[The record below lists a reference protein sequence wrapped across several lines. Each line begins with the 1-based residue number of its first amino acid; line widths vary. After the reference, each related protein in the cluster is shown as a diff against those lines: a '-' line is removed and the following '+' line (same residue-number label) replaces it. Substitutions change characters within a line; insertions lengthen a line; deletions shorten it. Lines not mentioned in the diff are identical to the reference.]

1 MRVVLVCPYAWEA
14 AGGVQ
19 VHVKNLAA
27 RLLER
32 GHDAT
37 VLAPTLAPPSEP
49 WVRSVGRPLRV
60 SYQGTVAPIAPLSYR
75 RTRAALD
82 ALRPDV
88 VHVHEPLTPSASM
101 FATLAAKAPVVAT
114 VHAYLDRS
122 VVMELAAP
130 ILRRV
135 WRRVTLGIAVS
146 QAAASFL
153 RRALPEAALE
163 IVPNGVDVGAF
174 TRAEPLKDL
183 PQGRRILWVN
193 RLDAQK
199 GFPIAL
205 AAFTKVLA
213 EVPDA
218 EFVVVGEGKDREA
231 LALLTESAR
240 ERLDMRGAQPNE
252 RVPSYLAACEVF
264 VSPAVGQESFGIALV
279 EAMAAGLPVVATD
292 IPGYREVVSDGVEGL
307 LVPPRDPEAL
317 AAGLVRVLTETGLAA
332 RLGEAGRERA
342 RTFDWPI
349 VVDRLE
355 ELYGRAIESAGYHR
369 QR

>member
-1 MRVVLVCPYAWEA
+1 
-14 AGGVQ
+14 
-19 VHVKNLAA
+19 
-27 RLLER
+27 
-32 GHDAT
+32 
-37 VLAPTLAPPSEP
+37 
-49 WVRSVGRPLRV
+49 
-60 SYQGTVAPIAPLSYR
+60 
-75 RTRAALD
+75 
-82 ALRPDV
+82 
-88 VHVHEPLTPSASM
+88 
-101 FATLAAKAPVVAT
+101 
-114 VHAYLDRS
+114 
-122 VVMELAAP
+122 
-130 ILRRV
+130 
-135 WRRVTLGIAVS
+135 
-146 QAAASFL
+146 
-153 RRALPEAALE
+153 
-163 IVPNGVDVGAF
+163 
-174 TRAEPLKDL
+174 
-183 PQGRRILWVN
+183 LWVN

-218 EFVVVGEGKDREA
+218 VLVVVGDGKDREA
-231 LALLTESAR
+231 LALLMGSAR
-240 ERLDMRGAQPNE
+240 ARVDMRGAQPNE
-252 RVPSYLAACEVF
+252 RVPSFLAACEVF

-307 LVPPRDPEAL
+307 LVSPRDPEAL
-317 AAGLVRVLTETGLAA
+317 AAGLVRVLTVPGLAA